1 MNKKESNMKK
11 VGLLGGTFDPP
22 HYGHLMIAE
31 EVYQALDLNEV
42 WFIPSYE
49 PPHKEKST
57 TCAEHRISMIQ
68 EAIIDNNH
76 FLLNTIEVER
86 LGKSYTIDTVKKLQE
101 SYPDIQFYFII
112 GADMVEYLSKWFKI
126 DELIKIIQFVGVK
139 RNKYQLDTIYPIIE
153 VEIPGMDVS
162 STMVRE
168 RLREGKTIRYLVPPQ
183 VLEKIEEHNLYGS
196 K

>member
-1 MNKKESNMKK
+1 MKK